1 MRSEWQPFGYDGG
14 PGTCLWC
21 GRRLPR
27 ETVHDARAEEQMR
40 EAGLTGPELWR
51 ASLRPALKTG
61 RYQDGVFCGLRCGY
75 QFGKR
80 MAELG
85 HRLEAAT

>member
-1 MRSEWQPFGYDGG
+1 MSDWQPFGYEGK

-27 ETVHDARAEEQMR
+27 ETVLDGRVQEQLR
-40 EAGLTGPELWR
+40 QAGVPENQLYE

-61 RYQDGVFCGLRCGY
+61 RYQDGFFCGLRCGY
-75 QFGKR
+75 QFAAR
-80 MAELG
+80 LAELG
-85 HRLEAAT
+85 RRLEAP